1 MITFKTQT
9 NVLFPNRE
17 KGPFNPIKLKSL
29 DWSVTYDNTSKV
41 ASILF
46 RGIGR
51 ALTIWEGADY
61 DKAGQFTDDDVQAR
75 VIKLLGIKSTDIA

>member
-1 MITFKTQT
+1 MITFKTQI

-17 KGPFNPIKLKSL
+17 KGPFNPISLKSL
-29 DWSVTYDNTSKV
+29 DWSVTYDNTAKI
-41 ASILF
+41 ASVLF

-61 DKAGQFTDDDVQAR
+61 DKAGQFNDNDVQAR
-75 VIKLLGIKSTDIA
+75 VIEILGIKSTDIA